1 MVKLAGDHIAV
12 IMDDS
17 TGEPRQFDPGDIISV
32 DVPLTYAQHDVSGL
46 GSAVHHAVNGQLQ
59 APVTVKGYLTTSA
72 LTGTHTV
79 IDPVYRQGLPVRLT
93 VWVGQNAAPQGGD
106 PEYEGI
112 FLVERYQSAVESGGP
127 ITFEAA
133 LRPASQVA
141 PEWGVFAYL
150 LRDDFLTADDAPI
163 ASPRPAE
170 PGPGT
175 LVLTD
180 NDPGGSSG
188 PSISGENYNFVAQVT
203 PSSVDQGFSEQNG
216 ITRSQGLTLYARQNF
231 STVDRFIVCFDD
243 TLALTGN
250 SEHGFSIVDTKVAI
264 VNYNYFDV
272 WSSPLAAATDY
283 ELAVV
288 VRSSGA
294 LYLIKGGS
302 FSEWTLLY
310 LSAARNPATLYAQQQ
325 NLDGI
330 GGMRTFRVADL
341 VANGYSLY
349 DDDYGLALARSAT
362 PSNGESL
369 SGEAD
374 GFDEIT
380 WTPAAGETL
389 DIMVRRTDDS
399 STWSIVC
406 AESTAS
412 NPDTIKIIERNG
424 GNTERSSAAQTFAAG
439 NTYRIVVR
447 YQGSTI
453 WTWVDEDYD
462 IQRNQYA
469 SASFNQTETGG
480 KVSGFSSASDY
491 VRWPWTMT
499 GRAQAALERLG

>member
-1 MVKLAGDHIAV
+1 
-12 IMDDS
+12 
-17 TGEPRQFDPGDIISV
+17 
-32 DVPLTYAQHDVSGL
+32 
-46 GSAVHHAVNGQLQ
+46 
-59 APVTVKGYLTTSA
+59 
-72 LTGTHTV
+72 
-79 IDPVYRQGLPVRLT
+79 
-93 VWVGQNAAPQGGD
+93 
-106 PEYEGI
+106 
-112 FLVERYQSAVESGGP
+112 
-127 ITFEAA
+127 
-133 LRPASQVA
+133 
-141 PEWGVFAYL
+141 
-150 LRDDFLTADDAPI
+150 
-163 ASPRPAE
+163 
-170 PGPGT
+170 
-175 LVLTD
+175 
-180 NDPGGSSG
+180 
-188 PSISGENYNFVAQVT
+188 
-203 PSSVDQGFSEQNG
+203 
-216 ITRSQGLTLYARQNF
+216 
-231 STVDRFIVCFDD
+231 
-243 TLALTGN
+243 
-250 SEHGFSIVDTKVAI
+250 
-264 VNYNYFDV
+264 
-272 WSSPLAAATDY
+272 
-283 ELAVV
+283 
-288 VRSSGA
+288 
-294 LYLIKGGS
+294 
-302 FSEWTLLY
+302 
-310 LSAARNPATLYAQQQ
+310 
-325 NLDGI
+325 
-330 GGMRTFRVADL
+330 MRTFRVADL